1 MSINKQKI
9 ILITGGTGLVGKALA
24 KLLREA
30 GYQLNLLS
38 RTKKA
43 NPLYDKVFQWNVEKG
58 TIESEAFD
66 NVDHII
72 HLAGTGIADERW
84 TPERK
89 QLIIDSRVKST
100 ALIYRTL
107 KNHKG
112 VKPSFISASAIGF
125 YGAITSTKIQ
135 QEDNPPADD
144 FLGVSCRLWEEAA
157 DQFNDLANRVL
168 KIRIGIVLSR
178 EGGALPKLMKP
189 IKLGLGAP
197 VGSGDQHMP
206 WIHIND
212 IASVFLYGVENEKL
226 NGVYNAVAQ
235 THCTNKYITKAIA
248 KKLNRPFWPIPV
260 PSLVLKLIYGEMSK
274 TFLEGSPVDNKKLK
288 KAGFNFKFENLD
300 EALNDLID

>member
-1 MSINKQKI
+1 MTISKQKT
-9 ILITGGTGLVGKALA
+9 ILISGGTGLVGTALA
-24 KLLREA
+24 KILHA
-30 GYQLNLLS
+30 KGYRLYLLS
-38 RTKKA
+38 RNKKP
-43 NPLYDKVFQWNVEKG
+43 NPLYHKVFQWNVENG
-58 TIESEAFD
+58 TIDNEAFEE
-66 NVDHII
+66 VDHII
-72 HLAGTGIADERW
+72 HLAGAGIADERW
-84 TPERK
+84 TNARK
-89 QLIIDSRVKST
+89 QLIIDSRVKSA

-112 VKPSFISASAIGF
+112 VRPSFISASAIGF

-135 QEDNPPADD
+135 QEDNPAADD

-157 DQFNDLANRVL
+157 DQFNDLASRVL

-206 WIHIND
+206 WIHIDD
-212 IASVFLYGVENEKL
+212 IAAVFLYGLENENL

-235 THCTNKYITKAIA
+235 THCTNKHITKAIA
-248 KKLNRPFWPIPV
+248 QKLKRPFWPIPV
-260 PSLVLKLIYGEMSK
+260 PSIVLKLIYGEMSK

-300 EALNDLID
+300 EALNELID